1 MQNAERANMVGP
13 AHDEISDA
21 LKTTLSQAPRG
32 ASKMSGKLDDLRS
45 GEFEDAALGLR
56 PFLKVSED
64 WDEAQE

>member
-1 MQNAERANMVGP
+1 
-13 AHDEISDA
+13 
-21 LKTTLSQAPRG
+21 
-32 ASKMSGKLDDLRS
+32 MSGKLDDLRS